1 MLQEPNHLEAHLGYW
16 LRCLSNHVSLTFAS
30 RLEKHDVSVP
40 QWVVL
45 RVLYQKQPCSLNDLA
60 AVVTVDKGALSR
72 MVERLVKRG
81 LVTRETPATNRRMVS
96 LALTPAGN
104 ELVPRLAKEADEND
118 ATFFGSLSET
128 QRSEFLATIKQL
140 IAANQS
146 DRLGAPIS

>member
-1 MLQEPNHLEAHLGYW
+1 VLQEPNHLEAHLGYW
-16 LRCLSNHVSLTFAS
+16 LRCLSNHVSLTFTS
-30 RLEKHDVSVP
+30 RLEKHGVSVP

-60 AVVTVDKGALSR
+60 AVVPVDKGALSR

-118 ATFFGSLSET
+118 AAFFGSLSET
-128 QRSEFLATIKQL
+128 QRLEFLTTIKNL